1 MWIAIV
7 IGVIAIFIFSK
18 YSSDKSELRNKVVSQ
33 GGLDTVFSGFI
44 ECIASDFVEHKI
56 VKMSETEIEI
66 FALSKNGKNFVFANK
81 LGFGQKVNYRC
92 DTKRSSYL
100 NADIAVEGNVS
111 NQIQSYQMI
120 LGELARKY
128 NVEVI

>member
-1 MWIAIV
+1 MWIVIV

-18 YSSDKSELRNKVVSQ
+18 YNSDKSELRNKVIFQ
-33 GGLDTVFSGFI
+33 GGLDQVFSGFI
-44 ECIASDFVEHKI
+44 ECIASDFAEYKI
-56 VKMSETEIEI
+56 VKMTETEIEI

-81 LGFGQKVNYRC
+81 LGFSQKVNYRC
-92 DTKRSSYL
+92 DTKRSNFL

-120 LGELARKY
+120 LNELVRKY
-128 NVEVI
+128 NVEVT

>member
-66 FALSKNGKNFVFANK
+66 FALSKNGKNFVFANR
-81 LGFGQKVNYRC
+81 L
-92 DTKRSSYL
+92 
-100 NADIAVEGNVS
+100 
-111 NQIQSYQMI
+111 
-120 LGELARKY
+120 
-128 NVEVI
+128 